1 MTNAVSLIR
10 SLLIYGL
17 CLPLAIFLGYLLAT
31 PLDFTTF
38 ATVGLVLLLLMVPI
52 LLNWH
57 RPLLIAFWSTSVVV
71 PFLPGSPPVW
81 LTMAGISLLITV
93 LQRTLNKD
101 LKLLNVPSL
110 TWPLV
115 FLALVILVTAKL
127 TGGIGFGAA
136 GGSTGG
142 GKRYILMLGG
152 ILGYFALSSQPIP
165 RKRAGL
171 FVCLFFL
178 GALTAAVGNL
188 APLVNPS
195 FYFLFSI
202 FPVEKAGLEA
212 IGNEIVVASALAQ
225 FSGLTLAC
233 SGIVYS
239 MLALYGIRGLIDLRY
254 VWRLL
259 LLMGVVV
266 VGFFGGFRSIFVT
279 YVLVF
284 ISQFYFERLYRTRL
298 LPVMVLVGIL
308 TVSLLLPVV
317 DRLPLSI
324 QRTLSVL
331 PVQVDPAVRFSADA
345 SSEWRVTMWKV
356 LLPDIPKYLLLGK
369 GFGLNA
375 REMELLSDLQ
385 KSGRASSMEVALLAS
400 DYHNG
405 PLTVII
411 PFGIFGALGFVWFLV
426 ASMRVLY
433 RNYRYGD
440 AALRNLNTFLLA
452 FFVARVTFFF
462 FVYGAFHTEL
472 YIFTGIIGLS
482 VSLNG
487 GVARPE
493 PVSEAETNVGQLEP
507 AKAGFASG

>member
-1 MTNAVSLIR
+1 MTNAVSLFR

-38 ATVGLVLLLLMVPI
+38 ATVGLVLLLLTVPI
-52 LLNWH
+52 LLRWH
-57 RPLLIAFWSTSVVV
+57 RPLLIMLWSTSMVV
-71 PFLPGSPPVW
+71 PFLPGGPPMW
-81 LTMAGISLLITV
+81 LTMAGTSLMIAI
-93 LQRTLNKD
+93 LQRTLNKEMKF
-101 LKLLNVPSL
+101 LSVPTL
-110 TWPLV
+110 TWPLI
-115 FLALVILVTAKL
+115 FLALVILITAKF
-127 TGGIGFGAA
+127 TGGIGFGAS

-142 GKRYILMLGG
+142 GKRYVLLLGA
-152 ILGYFALSSQPIP
+152 IIGYFALTSQRIPIG
-165 RKRAGL
+165 RASL
-171 FVCLFFL
+171 FVSLYFL

-188 APLVNPS
+188 APLVNPR

-212 IGNEIVVASALAQ
+212 IGNEIVVASSLAQ

-233 SGIVYS
+233 SGIIYS
-239 MLALYGIRGLIDLRY
+239 MLAVYGIRGLTDLRY

-259 LLMGVVV
+259 FLLGVVI
-266 VGFFGGFRSIFVT
+266 VGFLGGFRSIFVT

-284 ISQFYFERLYRTRL
+284 ICQFCFERLYRTRL
-298 LPVMVLVGIL
+298 LPILILIGVL

-317 DRLPLSI
+317 DRLPLSL

-331 PVQVDPAVRFSADA
+331 PVQVDPMVRFSADA
-345 SSEWRVTMWKV
+345 STEWRVAMWKV

-385 KSGRASSMEVALLAS
+385 KSGRASSMDVALLAG

-411 PFGIFGALGFVWFLV
+411 PFGIFGALGFLWFLV
-426 ASMRVLY
+426 AAMRVLY

-440 AALRNLNTFLLA
+440 PALRNLNTFLLSL
-452 FFVARVTFFF
+452 FVARMLFFF
-462 FVYGAFHTEL
+462 FVFGAFHTEL
-472 YIFTGIIGLS
+472 YIFTGILGLS

-487 GVARPE
+487 GVARPA
-493 PVSEAETNVGQLEP
+493 VAAETEMNLEQSEL
-507 AKAGFASG
+507 ARA